1 MNPTQRIPLIAI
13 VGPTAVGKS
22 DLAINLAR
30 RFDGEIVNA
39 DSRLVYRHMDIG
51 TAKPSAEELNRVP
64 HHLVN
69 TADPDETYSLALY
82 LDQATQAIQDI
93 HSRGRLPFLVGGT
106 GQYVRALLEGF
117 SAPQAPPNPSLRAK
131 LQADAQEHGS
141 EALWSRLQDVD
152 AEAAARIDHRNVRRV
167 IRALEVYLETGVPF
181 SRAGRLEKPPYNLL
195 IIGLTLE
202 RKALYARIDRRVEA
216 MVEGGWPQEV
226 SRLLEMGYSPELP
239 SMSSLGY
246 RDMAAYLGGEQSLE
260 EAVERIKTGTHRF
273 ARGQY
278 AWFRLKD
285 PRIHWMDA
293 GDRLMD
299 EAFRL
304 TAGFLS
310 NPNQQA
316 LPDTSET
323 IEQPRSFGPTSSP

>member
-1 MNPTQRIPLIAI
+1 MNPASHHLIAI
-13 VGPTAVGKS
+13 VGPTAAGKS
-22 DLAINLAR
+22 NFAINLAH

-51 TAKPSAEELNRVP
+51 TAKPSAAELGLVP
-64 HHLVN
+64 HHLVSI
-69 TADPDETYSLALY
+69 ADPDDTYSLALY
-82 LDQATQAIQDI
+82 LDHATQAVRDI
-93 HSRGRLPFLVGGT
+93 HGRGKLPFLVGGT

-131 LQADAQEHGS
+131 LEADAQEHGS
-141 EALWSRLQDVD
+141 EALWNRLQAVD

-167 IRALEVYLETGVPF
+167 IRAMEVYLETGVPF
-181 SRAGRLEKPPYNLL
+181 SRAGRLEKPPYNVL

-202 RKALYARIDRRVEA
+202 RAALYARIDRRVEA

-226 SRLLEMGYSPELP
+226 SRLLEMGYSPEMP

-260 EAVERIKTGTHRF
+260 EAVERIKAATHRF

-278 AWFRLKD
+278 AWFRLSD
-285 PRIHWMDA
+285 PRIHW
-293 GDRLMD
+293 LYSD
-299 EAFRL
+299 EGAL
-304 TAGFLS
+304 LEKASKMIEEFLAAES
-310 NPNQQA
+310 
-316 LPDTSET
+316 
-323 IEQPRSFGPTSSP
+323 